1 MSSKSMVLGYWDI
14 RGVSG
19 PSPAQPLGQRG
30 AGGRAGVRGRWADL
44 QPTYG
49 VPRTVGR
56 GIRYWKFPGVSEG
69 AA

>member
-30 AGGRAGVRGRWADL
+30 AGGPGGERDPWADL
-44 QPTYG
+44 RPAYR
-49 VPRTVGR
+49 VPGSWVEEKTGR
-56 GIRYWKFPGVSEG
+56 SRE
-69 AA
+69 